1 MAVVAGRVK
10 PSRHRPNVRQGGSM
24 FYKLFREHP
33 QEVGESYVEH
43 FAAAG
48 GFGVKMIAG
57 GTACIVHALVP
68 GLFVTTGSGTVK
80 KLYDQMV
87 AKRAAKRA
95 ANIEMRS
102 IEWVI

>member
-1 MAVVAGRVK
+1 MITR
-10 PSRHRPNVRQGGSM
+10 
-24 FYKLFREHP
+24 LFREHP
-33 QEVGESYVEH
+33 AEVSETYAEH

-48 GFGVKMIAG
+48 GFGARMVVGGIA
-57 GTACIVHALVP
+57 CMVHAAVP

-80 KLYDQMV
+80 RLYEQMV
-87 AKRAAKRA
+87 AKRAAKRE

>member
-1 MAVVAGRVK
+1 
-10 PSRHRPNVRQGGSM
+10 M
-24 FYKLFREHP
+24 FNKLFREHP
-33 QEVGESYVEH
+33 TEVGETYAEH

-48 GFGVKMIAG
+48 GFGLKMVVG
-57 GTACIVHALVP
+57 GLACMVHAVVP
-68 GLFVTTGSGTVK
+68 ALFVTTGSGMVK

-87 AKRAAKRA
+87 AKRAAKRQ